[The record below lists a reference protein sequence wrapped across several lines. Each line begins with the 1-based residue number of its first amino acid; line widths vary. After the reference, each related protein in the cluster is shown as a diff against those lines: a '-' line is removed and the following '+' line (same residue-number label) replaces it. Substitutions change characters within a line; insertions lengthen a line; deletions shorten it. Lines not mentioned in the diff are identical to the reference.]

1 MRLILCWLGIW
12 IFCVG
17 LFAQNTKDNSSYLFD
32 EFQDCLIVYK
42 DGRQFTAPVYYD
54 LIKKH
59 YVFKDPEQ
67 QEKEFSD
74 PELIAV
80 LRIGNRSFLI
90 GKQEAVEVIQA
101 QPKFNVIYT
110 GDTRR
115 APKKISY
122 GGTTQTASVDNYS
135 GLTGTGLSGG
145 IQDAQRI
152 VTGINKTYEVSV
164 GKKTKRFYN
173 KKSFLKLFPKKQQV
187 RWNRYIE
194 ENKIDFGS
202 VDQVFKLFQVSISH

>member
-42 DGRQFTAPVYYD
+42 DGRQFTAPVNYD

-90 GKQEAVEVIQA
+90 GKQEAIEVIQA

-135 GLTGTGLSGG
+135 GLQVQGYPVAYRTPNVLLPELIKCTKL
-145 IQDAQRI
+145 
-152 VTGINKTYEVSV
+152 VWV
-164 GKKTKRFYN
+164 KKRNAFITR
-173 KKSFLKLFPKKQQV
+173 
-187 RWNRYIE
+187 R
-194 ENKIDFGS
+194 
-202 VDQVFKLFQVSISH
+202 VF

>member
-42 DGRQFTAPVYYD
+42 DGRQFTAPVNYD

-145 IQDAQRI
+145 AYR
-152 VTGINKTYEVSV
+152 TPNVSLPELI
-164 GKKTKRFYN
+164 KPTK
-173 KKSFLKLFPKKQQV
+173 LV
-187 RWNRYIE
+187 
-194 ENKIDFGS
+194 
-202 VDQVFKLFQVSISH
+202 

>member
-42 DGRQFTAPVYYD
+42 DGRQFTAPVNYD
-54 LIKKH
+54 LIK
-59 YVFKDPEQ
+59 EQ

-90 GKQEAVEVIQA
+90 GKQEAIEVIQA

-152 VTGINKTYEVSV
+152 VTGINKMYEVGV

-173 KKSFLKLFPKKQQV
+173 KKSFLKLFPKKQQI

>member
-42 DGRQFTAPVYYD
+42 DGRQFTAPVN
-54 LIKKH
+54 

-90 GKQEAVEVIQA
+90 GKQEAIEVIQA

-152 VTGINKTYEVSV
+152 VTGINKMYEVGV

-173 KKSFLKLFPKKQQV
+173 KKSFLKLFPKKQQI

>member
-42 DGRQFTAPVYYD
+42 DGRQFTAPVNYD

-90 GKQEAVEVIQA
+90 GKQEAIEVIQA

-135 GLTGTGLSGG
+135 GLTGM
-145 IQDAQRI
+145 
-152 VTGINKTYEVSV
+152 YEVGV

-173 KKSFLKLFPKKQQV
+173 KKSFLKLFPKKQQI

>member
-1 MRLILCWLGIW
+1 MSLKIR
-12 IFCVG
+12 
-17 LFAQNTKDNSSYLFD
+17 NN
-32 EFQDCLIVYK
+32 
-42 DGRQFTAPVYYD
+42 
-54 LIKKH
+54 KK
-59 YVFKDPEQ
+59 
-67 QEKEFSD
+67 KEFSD

-90 GKQEAVEVIQA
+90 GKQEAIEVIQA

-152 VTGINKTYEVSV
+152 VTGINKCTKLVWV
-164 GKKTKRFYN
+164 KKRNAFITR
-173 KKSFLKLFPKKQQV
+173 
-187 RWNRYIE
+187 R
-194 ENKIDFGS
+194 
-202 VDQVFKLFQVSISH
+202 VF

>member
-1 MRLILCWLGIW
+1 MSLKIR
-12 IFCVG
+12 
-17 LFAQNTKDNSSYLFD
+17 NNK
-32 EFQDCLIVYK
+32 
-42 DGRQFTAPVYYD
+42 
-54 LIKKH
+54 
-59 YVFKDPEQ
+59 
-67 QEKEFSD
+67 KEFSD

-122 GGTTQTASVDNYS
+122 GGTTQTASVDNCRINDI
-135 GLTGTGLSGG
+135 GLSGG

-152 VTGINKTYEVSV
+152 VTGINKTYEVGV

-187 RWNRYIE
+187 RWNRYI
-194 ENKIDFGS
+194 KIR
-202 VDQVFKLFQVSISH
+202 

>member
-1 MRLILCWLGIW
+1 MRLNLSRLGIW

-42 DGRQFTAPVYYD
+42 DGRQFTAPVNYD

-59 YVFKDPEQ
+59 Y
-67 QEKEFSD
+67 EFSD

-80 LRIGNRSFLI
+80 LSIGNRCFLI

>member
-42 DGRQFTAPVYYD
+42 DGRQFTAPVNYD

-80 LRIGNRSFLI
+80 YNPQIQISAESETKRSIFRE
-90 GKQEAVEVIQA
+90 K
-101 QPKFNVIYT
+101 
-110 GDTRR
+110 D
-115 APKKISY
+115 
-122 GGTTQTASVDNYS
+122 
-135 GLTGTGLSGG
+135 
-145 IQDAQRI
+145 
-152 VTGINKTYEVSV
+152 
-164 GKKTKRFYN
+164 KTKRSKKESAQHSKSRN
-173 KKSFLKLFPKKQQV
+173 KSFV
-187 RWNRYIE
+187 MT
-194 ENKIDFGS
+194 S
-202 VDQVFKLFQVSISH
+202 VSAL

>member
-42 DGRQFTAPVYYD
+42 DGRQFTAPVNYD

-59 YVFKDPEQ
+59 YVFN
-67 QEKEFSD
+67 D

-90 GKQEAVEVIQA
+90 GKQEAIEVIQA

-152 VTGINKTYEVSV
+152 VTGINKMYEVGV

-173 KKSFLKLFPKKQQV
+173 KKSFLKLFPKKQQI

>member
-42 DGRQFTAPVYYD
+42 DGRQFTAPVNYD

-80 LRIGNRSFLI
+80 LRIGNRSRKLSSIFI
-90 GKQEAVEVIQA
+90 
-101 QPKFNVIYT
+101 FHVIYT

-115 APKKISY
+115 APEKISY

-152 VTGINKTYEVSV
+152 VTGINKTYEVGV

>member
-1 MRLILCWLGIW
+1 
-12 IFCVG
+12 VG

-42 DGRQFTAPVYYD
+42 DGRQFTAPVNYD

-101 QPKFNVIYT
+101 QSKFNVIYT

-152 VTGINKTYEVSV
+152 VTGINKTYEVGV

>member
-1 MRLILCWLGIW
+1 MKLILCWLGIW

-42 DGRQFTAPVYYD
+42 DGRQFTAPVNYD
-54 LIKKH
+54 L
-59 YVFKDPEQ
+59 
-67 QEKEFSD
+67 
-74 PELIAV
+74 

-90 GKQEAVEVIQA
+90 GKQEAIEVIQA

-173 KKSFLKLFPKKQQV
+173 KKSFLKLFPKKQQI